1 MKKIQAFP
9 IWKNGQTSN
18 VNVLDVYGI
27 NVVLGVSA
35 IFKYVL
41 YSEKD
46 NITGQP
52 VAEGSLTMTKEDYLN
67 WKDDDSFVWNW
78 VASKLKLTITGDFV
92 RIPLK

>member
-52 VAEGSLTMTKEDYLN
+52 VAEGNLTMTKEDYLN

-92 RIPLK
+92 RIPLR